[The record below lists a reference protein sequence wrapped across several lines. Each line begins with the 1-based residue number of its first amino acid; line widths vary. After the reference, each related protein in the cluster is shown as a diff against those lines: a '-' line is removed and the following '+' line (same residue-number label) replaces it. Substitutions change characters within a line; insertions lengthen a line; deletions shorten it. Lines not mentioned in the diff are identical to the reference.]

1 MEVREQTLPIARIQ
15 RVLWCAWGL
24 ILAMSVAGQFS
35 KYFLG
40 HDTLK
45 GLVVLTY
52 VDYERNIPAYF
63 SVCLLFLA
71 SMTLLFITLQQRQRK
86 RPHVSKWATLCAGM
100 LFMSY
105 DEGFQVHENWTTP
118 TREMLGG
125 DEWGIWHFA
134 WVIPGMII
142 VGVLGLFFLR
152 FLILLPKATRNRFLV
167 AGTLFVV
174 GSCFVDIAGGYYTE
188 QCCMEHWNYS
198 LLATLEEGMEMA
210 GIITFIGA
218 CLLYARESFGDLRIR
233 L

>member
-1 MEVREQTLPIARIQ
+1 MEAREQTFPTPQILRC
-15 RVLWCAWGL
+15 LWFAWAG
-24 ILAMSVAGQFS
+24 ILLMSMAGQYS

-45 GLVVLTY
+45 GFVVLTY
-52 VDYERNIPAYF
+52 VDYERNLPAFF
-63 SVCLLFLA
+63 SMCLLFLA
-71 SMTLLFITLQQRQRK
+71 SMTLLVITVQQRQRK
-86 RPHVSKWATLCAGM
+86 RPHVWKWGTLCAGM

-118 TREMLGG
+118 MREVLGG

-134 WVIPGMII
+134 WVIPGMA
-142 VGVLGLFFLR
+142 VVAVLGLFFLK
-152 FLILLPKATRNRFLV
+152 FLIWLPKETRNRFLL

-174 GSCFVDIAGGYYTE
+174 GACFVDIAGGYYTA
-188 QCCMEHWNYS
+188 QCSMEHWNYS

-218 CLLYARESFGDLRIR
+218 CLQYARTHFGDLRIR